1 MNYSRIISAAA
12 IVACCSTALAGPVID
27 LAPGEAFD
35 GLSGIMNTELSELIG
50 SIEADMVQEFTIF
63 ANSEGGDA
71 PAVLYQG
78 TLQTLVARSFET
90 GLLHFNYRLT
100 SSNPEFAGLISHVEV
115 SGFEGIQTRVE
126 YRDEIT
132 SPGDAGPSS
141 ASRSANG
148 NVLDFDFGDSLDLGE
163 ESRWFFAM
171 LDAETYSDPGLGV
184 DEGGATAT
192 IYLRTGEQVTLST
205 FGAGPI
211 PTPGTLGLLSVAGFM
226 GARRRR

>member
-1 MNYSRIISAAA
+1 MNYARQIAAAA
-12 IVACCSTALAGPVID
+12 IVACCSTAYAGPVID

-35 GLSGIMNTELSELIG
+35 GLSGIMNTEMSELIG

-71 PAVLYQG
+71 PAILYQG
-78 TLQTLVARSFET
+78 SLRTMVARSFET

-100 SSNPEFAGLISHVEV
+100 SSNPEFAGLISNVEV
-115 SGFEGIQTRVE
+115 NGFEGIQTRVE
-126 YRDEIT
+126 YRDELT
-132 SPGDAGPSS
+132 SPGDVGPSA

-148 NVLDFDFGDSLDLGE
+148 DVLDFDFGESFDLGE

-171 LDAETYSDPGLGV
+171 LDTDAFSEPGLGIA
-184 DEGGATAT
+184 EGGATAT
-192 IYLRTGEQVTLST
+192 IYLRTGEQVSLSV

-211 PTPGTLGLLSVAGFM
+211 PTPGTLALLSVGGMM
-226 GARRRR
+226 GIRRRR